1 MKNQVYYINFYKTD
15 TYFFSILHTG
25 KMFKDTVKNIKVPQG
40 YITDGA
46 SIPRL
51 FWFLYPP
58 NQPEHLAPAVVH
70 DYLTDIALEKKD
82 YNLFVES
89 DKVFKE
95 MLKAYGCSFFKTT
108 LFYLSCRLYHFLRY
122 K

>member
-1 MKNQVYYINFYKTD
+1 MIQPTLKPFSKHSFILYEDFEYK
-15 TYFFSILHTG
+15 G
-25 KMFKDTVKNIKVPQG
+25 IKVPQG

-58 NQPEHLAPAVVH
+58 NQPEHLAPALVH

-95 MLKAYGCSFFKTT
+95 MLKAYGCSFLKTT
-108 LFYLSCRLYHFLRY
+108 LFYLSCRLYHFIIY